1 MKHAFIIS
9 LCLVF
14 FQISGLNADP
24 YFMCFLNDKNPN
36 NGFSV
41 YFPEE
46 GRASH
51 LLYKGKTEY
60 IPLKF
65 IKTKE
70 SKGRAYTD
78 VYYEYFNGS
87 HNGTY
92 EFEFDGIWVYVYYT
106 RKKDGKKFTYT
117 IDHELSN
124 YEGNPYRNTACF

>member
-1 MKHAFIIS
+1 
-9 LCLVF
+9 
-14 FQISGLNADP
+14 
-24 YFMCFLNDKNPN
+24 MCFLNDKNPD

-51 LLYKGKTEY
+51 LLYKGKSEY

-65 IKTKE
+65 IKSKV

-78 VYYEYFNGS
+78 IYHEYYNGI

-92 EFEFDGIWVYVYYT
+92 EFEFDGNWVYVYYT
-106 RKKDGKKFTYT
+106 RKKDGKKSSYT
-117 IDHELSN
+117 IDNELST
-124 YEGNPYRNTACF
+124 YEGNPYRSTACF

>member
-1 MKHAFIIS
+1 MKNVLFIS

-14 FQISGLNADP
+14 FQISALNADP

-92 EFEFDGIWVYVYYT
+92 EFEFDGNWVYVYYT

-117 IDHELSN
+117 IDHELTN
-124 YEGNPYRNTACF
+124 YDYPWRSTPCF